1 VHRLHVQVYELVLLN
16 DAHAAVVNEEES
28 EGHFCTEGAKCSISA
43 SVQSVV
49 VARVASW
56 APGCYDELLVIIPLE
71 RALGVSG
78 PDEMR

>member
-1 VHRLHVQVYELVLLN
+1 VYELVLLN
-16 DAHAAVVNEEES
+16 DAHAAVVNEEEF
-28 EGHFCTEGAKCSISA
+28 EGHCTEGAKCSNLA

-78 PDEMR
+78 PE